1 MAKGD
6 YYNRVI
12 TFWDSVKKN
21 LQFVIF
27 ILVLLDNIKTN
38 H

>member
-1 MAKGD
+1 MAKDD

-12 TFWDSVKKN
+12 TYWDCINKN